1 MIYNF
6 FVLLVVAVVY
16 VKNLPNVVNFDPKVD
31 DEEVL
36 EGEQKGRRR
45 NENACFHNET

>member
-1 MIYNF
+1 M
-6 FVLLVVAVVY
+6 LLVVAAVVH

-36 EGEQKGRRR
+36 EGEQKGRR

>member
-6 FVLLVVAVVY
+6 FVLLAVAVVY

-36 EGEQKGRRR
+36 EGEQKERRR
-45 NENACFHNET
+45 NENACFYNET